1 MSRIDDIRVE
11 IEKIEEAYEFMLA
24 YAAQGRSDEGAGPDG
39 AQIRTLISQFSAAVG
54 IIDRA
59 VSIIPPD
66 LPVAVAFIDQFKSD
80 SATMTSVLA
89 ILLNS
94 KNICIWLATANCHF
108 DRMWPSERYS
118 SHSRSDHVV

>member
-11 IEKIEEAYEFMLA
+11 IKKIEEAYEFMLA
-24 YAAQGRSDEGAGPDG
+24 YAGQGCSDEGAGLNG
-39 AQIRTLISQFSAAVG
+39 EQIQTMISQFSAAVG

-59 VSIIPPD
+59 VAIIPPD

-94 KNICIWLATANCHF
+94 KYISPEMVNNTNGLISVRAYLTSLLFLDKAVLN
-108 DRMWPSERYS
+108 
-118 SHSRSDHVV
+118 

>member
-11 IEKIEEAYEFMLA
+11 IKKIEEAYEFMLA
-24 YAAQGRSDEGAGPDG
+24 DAGQGGSDEGAGLNG
-39 AQIRTLISQFSAAVG
+39 EQIQTMISQFSAAVG

-59 VSIIPPD
+59 VAIIPPD

-94 KNICIWLATANCHF
+94 KYISPEMVNNTNGLISVRAYLTSLLFLDKAVLN
-108 DRMWPSERYS
+108 
-118 SHSRSDHVV
+118 